1 MEYQTT
7 PAFIG
12 VKVPRS
18 WSVLF
23 SISPRA
29 NPLSQARQNRIPG
42 PGPNQQQSPNQNQ
55 GSSQKKNQKQHP
67 PQTLVNANL
76 TSPTVAAPTHTP
88 SKLPS
93 GHAARAAA
101 TQPAQASLETLTEAP
116 LSRARSANCAL
127 PDRPAVSTG
136 DPSHRAAAGPSM
148 PSQIAREAAY
158 SS

>member
-12 VKVPRS
+12 VNVPRFR
-18 WSVLF
+18 SVSIFYIAQSKPPF
-23 SISPRA
+23 SSQTEPHPRA
-29 NPLSQARQNRIPG
+29 RTKPTPTPRPKPRLKPT
-42 PGPNQQQSPNQNQ
+42 
-55 GSSQKKNQKQHP
+55 KKQKQPP